1 MIFDIY
7 LMTMGKKKEELRPES
22 LEEEVREL
30 RRSILNLFELL
41 LPPREVREEVLRHL
55 YTAELSFL
63 RIFKTL
69 LDYQVENL
77 ERRIEGRGRRKKA
90 QKIEVE

>member
-1 MIFDIY
+1 
-7 LMTMGKKKEELRPES
+7 MGKKKEELKPES

-30 RRSILNLFELL
+30 RRSILNLFEL
-41 LPPREVREEVLRHL
+41 REEVLRHV

-69 LDYQVENL
+69 LDYQVESL
-77 ERRIEGRGRRKKA
+77 ERRIEGRGKRRKA
-90 QKIEVE
+90 QRIEVE

>member
-1 MIFDIY
+1 
-7 LMTMGKKKEELRPES
+7 MGKKKEELRPES